1 MAQNTGIQFALNI
14 IFLYKLDFEFR
25 DVWKL
30 VLHMSRIKIHMAQNI
45 GILLALNIHRLV
57 FKFKSGRLN
66 IYVKNIDI
74 HFNFFFHKL

>member
-1 MAQNTGIQFALNI
+1 
-14 IFLYKLDFEFR
+14 
-25 DVWKL
+25 
-30 VLHMSRIKIHMAQNI
+30 MSRIKIHMAQNI

-74 HFNFFFHKL
+74 HFNYFFS

>member
-1 MAQNTGIQFALNI
+1 
-14 IFLYKLDFEFR
+14 
-25 DVWKL
+25 
-30 VLHMSRIKIHMAQNI
+30 MAQNI

-66 IYVKNIDI
+66 IYMYVKNIDI